1 MPAQSHLRFQKA
13 SLREAV
19 RVAHRATATVEPLQS
34 APSADLVRDLKIM
47 PADRKQNLILFLP
60 DQQRADTLACYGGV
74 KVHAPNLNKLASES
88 VIFERAYV
96 THPVCTPSR
105 SSLMTGTWPH
115 INGCTRNSVP
125 LDQRFLVFPELMEDK
140 DYRNAY
146 LGKWHLGEDGP
157 AERGFQQWVS
167 TDDHGDYTNFLLSK
181 NITPDKSN
189 ERFSELAIS
198 NLPLELSR
206 PRFLEKH
213 ACEFIEKHQ
222 RDPFILVVG
231 FVEPHSPYHGP
242 LNDEHPLNEVELDKT
257 AILPESEDIPLR
269 YRLMREWQQ
278 AEAILDR
285 ERLPTQ
291 LFFGITP
298 DEYRSIKQRY
308 LGLVTLV
315 DQSIGAILACLERFG
330 LCDDTIV
337 VHTSDHGD
345 SLGAHHLFGKE
356 TMFEE
361 AARVPFLIR
370 RPGETRSKTIQ
381 QPVSHID
388 FVPTLLD
395 LLGQPNHPQCAGKSL
410 LPVINEAAAPPD
422 NVFLEWAPN
431 RTKIKKG
438 TRLARR
444 RLIKRAVEESTRTVV
459 SPDGWKLCLRD
470 KDSNEL
476 FNLKDDPFETRN
488 LYSDRQYASVI
499 SRLTG
504 EIHRWQESARD
515 KLRI

>member
-1 MPAQSHLRFQKA
+1 MAAR
-13 SLREAV
+13 
-19 RVAHRATATVEPLQS
+19 
-34 APSADLVRDLKIM
+34 
-47 PADRKQNLILFLP
+47 RKPNLILFLP

-88 VIFERAYV
+88 VVFQRAYV

-125 LDQRFLVFPELMEDK
+125 LDRRFRVFPELMENQ
-140 DYRNAY
+140 DYRAAY
-146 LGKWHLGEDGP
+146 MGKWHLGEDGP

-167 TDDHGDYTNFLLSK
+167 TEDHGDYTNFLLSRGT
-181 NITPDKSN
+181 TPDKTN
-189 ERFSELAIS
+189 GRFSELAIS

-206 PRFLEKH
+206 PKFLEKH
-213 ACEFIEKHQ
+213 ACDFIEKHQ
-222 RDPFILVVG
+222 RDPFILVVA
-231 FVEPHSPYHGP
+231 FVEPHSPYNGP
-242 LNDEHPLNEVELDKT
+242 LNNEHPLDQVDLDLT
-257 AILPESEDIPLR
+257 ATLPESEDIPLR

-285 ERLPTQ
+285 ERLPFQ

-315 DQSIGAILACLERFG
+315 DQSIGTILGCLERCNLAG
-330 LCDDTIV
+330 DTIV
-337 VHTSDHGD
+337 IHTSDHGD

-361 AARVPFLIR
+361 AARVPFLVR
-370 RPGETRSKTIQ
+370 LPGQTRSKTIQ

-395 LLGQPNHPQCAGKSL
+395 LLGQPNHPQCAGNSL
-410 LPVINEAAAPPD
+410 LPVINEDAAAG

-431 RTKIKKG
+431 RTKVKKG
-438 TRLARR
+438 SRLARR
-444 RLIKRAVEESTRTVV
+444 RAIKRAVDESTRTIVTA
-459 SPDGWKLCLRD
+459 DGWKLCLRD
-470 KDSNEL
+470 KDLNEL
-476 FNLKDDPFETRN
+476 YNLKEDPWETCN

-499 SRLTG
+499 SRLA
-504 EIHRWQESARD
+504 EDIHHWQRSTND
-515 KLRI
+515 KLRL

>member
-1 MPAQSHLRFQKA
+1 MAA
-13 SLREAV
+13 N
-19 RVAHRATATVEPLQS
+19 
-34 APSADLVRDLKIM
+34 
-47 PADRKQNLILFLP
+47 RKPNLILFLP

-88 VIFERAYV
+88 VVFERTYV

-125 LDQRFLVFPELMEDK
+125 LDRRFRVFPELMEDK
-140 DYRNAY
+140 DYHTAY
-146 LGKWHLGEDGP
+146 MGKWHLGEEGP
-157 AERGFQQWVS
+157 AGRGFQQCIS
-167 TDDHGDYTNFLLSK
+167 TDDHGDYTNFLASK
-181 NITPDKSN
+181 GTVPDKPN
-189 ERFSELAIS
+189 GRFSELVIS
-198 NLPLELSR
+198 NLPVDLSR
-206 PRFLEKH
+206 PRFLEKR
-213 ACEFIEKHQ
+213 ACEFIEKHH

-231 FVEPHSPYHGP
+231 FVEPHSPYNGP
-242 LNDEHPLNEVELDKT
+242 LNNEHPLDDVDLDVT
-257 AILPESEDIPLR
+257 ATLPESEHIPLR

-298 DEYRSIKQRY
+298 EEYRSIKQRY

-330 LCDDTIV
+330 LAENTII

-361 AARVPFLIR
+361 AARVPFLVR
-370 RPGETRSKTIQ
+370 LPGQTRSKTIQ

-410 LPVINEAAAPPD
+410 LPVINEDAAAG

-444 RLIKRAVEESTRTVV
+444 RMVKRAVEESTRTLV

-476 FNLKDDPFETRN
+476 YNLKNDPFETGN

-499 SRLTG
+499 SRLAG
-504 EIHRWQESARD
+504 EVRRWQKSTND
-515 KLRI
+515 KVRL